1 MPDSSEQTTDA
12 AVARYEPRAI
22 EERWQ
27 RVWDAENTWV
37 VANPGAPE
45 FDAEKPK
52 AYVLE
57 MLPYPSGE
65 PHVGHL
71 KCY

>member
-1 MPDSSEQTTDA
+1 MTDRQA
-12 AVARYEPRAI
+12 TESDQVGARYAPRAI

-27 RVWDAENTWV
+27 RVWEAESTWV

-45 FDAEKPK
+45 FDEHKPK

-57 MLPYPSGE
+57 MLPYPSG
-65 PHVGHL
+65 
-71 KCY
+71 